1 MAKNENTTKVAEI
14 TENKS
19 ENTAETKEATAET
32 KEATAKVKVMLPS
45 DPFVHGNGNEQEFF
59 SVNGHNILVKTDE
72 VVEVDPKFA
81 EVINNKAKARRQAKA
96 FAKKMAVREPE

>member
-1 MAKNENTTKVAEI
+1 MAKNT
-14 TENKS
+14 
-19 ENTAETKEATAET
+19 NTAETVETVESAEETATTSESEV
-32 KEATAKVKVMLPS
+32 KRGKVKVMLPS

-81 EVINNKAKARRQAKA
+81 EVINNKAKARRDAKN
-96 FAKKMAVREPE
+96 FAKKMAVKEPPNA

>member
-1 MAKNENTTKVAEI
+1 MAKNEEATKTAETAET

-19 ENTAETKEATAET
+19 DKTAEKE
-32 KEATAKVKVMLPS
+32 EATAKVKVMLPS

>member
-1 MAKNENTTKVAEI
+1 MAKNTTPTEETVENTTTVEES
-14 TENKS
+14 TVTPTNE
-19 ENTAETKEATAET
+19 
-32 KEATAKVKVMLPS
+32 KVKVMLPS

-81 EVINNKAKARRQAKA
+81 EVINNKAKARRDAKN
-96 FAKKMAVREPE
+96 FAKKMAVKEPPNA

>member
-1 MAKNENTTKVAEI
+1 MAKTENTTKVAET
-14 TENKS
+14 TENTTDS
-19 ENTAETKEATAET
+19 VNETNENSAEKTVKN
-32 KEATAKVKVMLPS
+32 KVKVMLPS

-72 VVEVDPKFA
+72 IVEVDQKFA
-81 EVINNKAKARRQAKA
+81 EVINNKAKARREAKA

>member
-1 MAKNENTTKVAEI
+1 MAKNEEATKTAETAET

-19 ENTAETKEATAET
+19 DATAEK
-32 KEATAKVKVMLPS
+32 KEAIAKVKVMLPS

>member
-1 MAKNENTTKVAEI
+1 MAKSEEETKTVE
-14 TENKS
+14 TNENKS
-19 ENTAETKEATAET
+19 EKTAENKEV
-32 KEATAKVKVMLPS
+32 TAKVKVMLPS

-72 VVEVDPKFA
+72 IVEVDPKFA

-96 FAKKMAVREPE
+96 FAKKMAVREPLNA

>member
-1 MAKNENTTKVAEI
+1 MARNENTTKVEETTENI
-14 TENKS
+14 TENTN
-19 ENTAETKEATAET
+19 ENKEETAK
-32 KEATAKVKVMLPS
+32 AKVKVMLPS

-72 VVEVDPKFA
+72 IVEVDQKFA
-81 EVINNKAKARRQAKA
+81 EVINNKAKARREAKA

>member
-1 MAKNENTTKVAEI
+1 MAKNKNITKVDETTENITENTTEK
-14 TENKS
+14 TEK
-19 ENTAETKEATAET
+19 
-32 KEATAKVKVMLPS
+32 TAKVKVMLPS

-81 EVINNKAKARRQAKA
+81 EVINNKAKARREAKA

>member
-1 MAKNENTTKVAEI
+1 MAKNENTTKNTETLEST
-14 TENKS
+14 TENTT
-19 ENTAETKEATAET
+19 ENTTETTEKTTET
-32 KEATAKVKVMLPS
+32 KVKVMLPS

-72 VVEVDPKFA
+72 VVEVDSKFA
-81 EVINNKAKARRQAKA
+81 EVINNKAKARREAKA